1 MIKLRCAALLA
12 TTLLL
17 LSACSSG
24 ENQEIVPSSQDQT
37 PTTTPT
43 ETIPSTSVDIGTVP
57 AFWAD
62 SIRIDGPKIA
72 EFLQDELE
80 QQVIECKPDIS
91 QLTVELDVDQT
102 GWNYE
107 QVDAYI
113 YYDREYDSAQQA
125 WDANQIFYFSYIFL
139 GPYKEVKQYA
149 INGRGGDGDYRQQ
162 IEIMIGAWKPIGG
175 TSQFSEVKQRAI
187 DGRRSEYV
195 YQLSPENNFA
205 IVIAYGTVQENFI
218 TESIPLGKIGPVE
231 TFVKQL
237 VACGIPY
244 WVSNE

>member
-1 MIKLRCAALLA
+1 MTKLRYTALLA

-24 ENQEIVPSSQDQT
+24 ENQEIVPSSQGQT
-37 PTTTPT
+37 PTTAYA
-43 ETIPSTSVDIGTVP
+43 ETIPSTSVNAATSP

-91 QLTVELDVDQT
+91 QLILELGLDET
-102 GWNYE
+102 GWNFGY
-107 QVDAYI
+107 VDASVYS
-113 YYDREYDSAQQA
+113 DQDFDSAQQA
-125 WDANQIFYFSYIFL
+125 WDATGIFYFSYNFL
-139 GPYKEVKQYA
+139 GPYK
-149 INGRGGDGDYRQQ
+149 GDYRQQ
-162 IEIMIGAWKPIGG
+162 IQIMIGAWKPIGG
-175 TSQFSEVKQRAI
+175 TSQFSEVKQYAI

-195 YQLSPENNFA
+195 FQLSPENNFA
-205 IVIAYGTVQENFI
+205 IVIAYGTDQGSSFF

-231 TFVKQL
+231 TLLMQL
-237 VACGIPY
+237 VDCEIPY
-244 WVSNE
+244 FVSNE

>member
-1 MIKLRCAALLA
+1 MTKLRCAALLA

-24 ENQEIVPSSQDQT
+24 ENQEIVPAPQNQT
-37 PTTTPT
+37 PTTAQA
-43 ETIPSTSVDIGTVP
+43 ETIPSTSVNTATSP

-72 EFLQDELE
+72 KFSQDELE

-107 QVDAYI
+107 YVDADI
-113 YYDREYDSAQQA
+113 YSDQYFDSAQQA
-125 WDANQIFYFSYIFL
+125 WDDNEIFYFSYNFL
-139 GPYKEVKQYA
+139 GPYK
-149 INGRGGDGDYRQQ
+149 GDFRQQ
-162 IEIMIGAWKPIGG
+162 IEIMIGAWKPIGE
-175 TSQFSEVKQRAI
+175 TSRLSEVKQYALMFKE
-187 DGRRSEYV
+187 SEYV

-205 IVIAYGTVQENFI
+205 MVIAYGTEQVGLFPEP
-218 TESIPLGKIGPVE
+218 IPLGKIGLVE
-231 TFVKQL
+231 TLLMQL
-237 VACGIPY
+237 VDCAIPY
-244 WVSNE
+244 FVSNE

>member
-1 MIKLRCAALLA
+1 MTKLRYTALLA

-24 ENQEIVPSSQDQT
+24 ENQEIVPSSQGQT
-37 PTTTPT
+37 PTTAQA
-43 ETIPSTSVDIGTVP
+43 ETIPSTSVNAATSP

-72 EFLQDELE
+72 KFSQDELE

-102 GWNYE
+102 GWNFEY
-107 QVDAYI
+107 VDANI
-113 YYDREYDSAQQA
+113 YDDQEYGSVQEA
-125 WDANQIFYFSYIFL
+125 WDAKKYERTTNEIFYFSYNFL
-139 GPYKEVKQYA
+139 GPYK
-149 INGRGGDGDYRQQ
+149 GDYRQQ
-162 IEIMIGAWKPIGG
+162 IQISIGAWKPIGG
-175 TSQFSEVKQRAI
+175 TSQFSEVKQYAI
-187 DGRRSEYV
+187 SAKGSEYV

-205 IVIAYGTVQENFI
+205 VVIAYGTEQVGLFPEP
-218 TESIPLGKIGPVE
+218 IPLGKIGPVE

-237 VACGIPY
+237 VDCAIPY
-244 WVSNE
+244 FVSNE